1 MNLRTLKMHLKVLRL
16 RKSHV
21 TASAP
26 VIKQII
32 KREIEGPSLLR
43 GYRSMWNKSRATY
56 NIIAPRESVMETL
69 REVDPLRS
77 IQKFGET
84 LL

>member
-1 MNLRTLKMHLKVLRL
+1 MSLHTLKMHFKVLWL

-43 GYRSMWNKSRATY
+43 GYRSMWNKSRTTY

-77 IQKFGET
+77 IPKFGET